1 LAKSQPFSVVL
12 RISDVTM
19 AKTALEAAV
28 QIKLDR
34 FEPARSGTLHYAQ
47 LNLPAEECRWT
58 TVVDWIKKIGPQIS
72 ALRRERLIGPA
83 TIDLAIPFRPPTVSM
98 SIEMPSY
105 AAETISR
112 YGIDIKFSVYLTNE
126 DES

>member
-1 LAKSQPFSVVL
+1 MAKSKPSSVVL

-34 FEPARSGTLHYAQ
+34 FEPTRLGTLSYAQ
-47 LNLPAEECRWT
+47 LNFPAEECGWN

-72 ALRRERLIGPA
+72 ALRHERLIGPA
-83 TIDLAIPFRPPTVSM
+83 TIDLAIPFRPPSVSM

-112 YGIDIKFSVYLTNE
+112 YGIDIEFSVYLTNE
-126 DES
+126 DGS